1 MLKGK
6 KFRIAGSLLVLA
18 LVGAACS
25 SRDDNNASTD
35 NGGGSGDSGGAS
47 ESSIDTANCTADPT
61 AEIEGNEI
69 KLVSSFPQS
78 GATAAFSQI
87 AKGWKSYIQMIND
100 EGGVEIDG
108 KTYTITTTDKDDQ
121 YNPQNTVANIEE
133 LVGEDGSNAF
143 AAFSVVGTANNLA
156 IRQQLGDLCV
166 PNLFAATGSPAWGD
180 PTYPWTL
187 GSTLSPYSLEGKAF
201 ADLLGDEKPD
211 AKIAVLVQDDDFGKA
226 YEEGLKKAIEGTD
239 LEIVKTEK
247 YATGATEVS
256 AQITSLAASGADA
269 FFDGA
274 TLLAC
279 PDALTKA
286 AAAGWTPIT
295 WVSATCTSKTLMG
308 VAGANAN
315 NAYSY
320 TNLKDP
326 LNPDWDDDPAMMEY
340 REKVGQYQPDADVNN
355 GIVAY
360 GWTQGALLV
369 EALKAAE
376 APTRLAVMESI
387 HNFSASDVG
396 LLLPGVTVKT
406 GPDDPY
412 LGEAFN
418 VMKYEF
424 TAPDARNHFVLVGD
438 INDVEGQTAD
448 FTPESLISSG

>member
-1 MLKGK
+1 MLKGR
-6 KFRIAGSLLVLA
+6 KFRIAASLLALA

-25 SRDDNNASTD
+25 GRDDDNEAATD
-35 NGGGSGDSGGAS
+35 EGGSEGAA
-47 ESSIDTANCTADPT
+47 ESSIDTADCAADPT
-61 AEIEGNEI
+61 AEIEGDEI

-87 AKGWKSYIQMIND
+87 ARGWKAYFQMVND
-100 EGGVEIDG
+100 NGGVDIAG
-108 KTYTITTTDKDDQ
+108 NTYTIAFEDKDDQ
-121 YNPQNTVANIEE
+121 YNAQNTVANIDE
-133 LVGEDGSNAF
+133 LVGQDGSNAF
-143 AAFSVVGTANNLA
+143 AAFSIVGTANNLA
-156 IRQQLGDLCV
+156 IRDQLGDLCV
-166 PNLFAATGSPAWGD
+166 PNLFAATGSPVWGD
-180 PTYPWTL
+180 PNYPWTL
-187 GSTLSPYSLEGKAF
+187 GSSLSPYSLEGKAF
-201 ADLLGDEKPD
+201 ADLLAEENPD
-211 AKIAVLVQDDDFGKA
+211 AKVAMLIQDDDFGKA
-226 YEEGLKKAIEGTD
+226 YEEGFRAAIEDTD
-239 LEIVKTEK
+239 IELVKVEK

-269 FFDGA
+269 FFNGA

-286 AAAGWTPIT
+286 AAAG
-295 WVSATCTSKTLMG
+295 CTSKTLMG
-308 VAGANAN
+308 LAAANAN
-315 NAYSY
+315 GVYSY

-340 REKVGQYQPDADVNN
+340 RETVGQYQPDADLDN

-376 APTRLAVMESI
+376 APTRLAVMESM
-387 HNFSASDVG
+387 HNFEASDVG

-406 GPDDPY
+406 GEDDPY
-412 LGEAFN
+412 LGEAYN

-438 INDVEGQTAD
+438 VSDVEGQTAD
-448 FTPESLISSG
+448 FTPESLISTD

>member
-35 NGGGSGDSGGAS
+35 NGGGGSGGGGAS
-47 ESSIDTANCTADPT
+47 ESSIDTSNCTADPT

-87 AKGWKSYIQMIND
+87 ARGWKAYFQMVND
-100 EGGVEIDG
+100 EGGIDIAG
-108 KTYTITTTDKDDQ
+108 NNYTISFEDKDDQ
-121 YNPQNTVANIEE
+121 YNAQQTVANIDE
-133 LVGEDGSNAF
+133 LVGQDGSNAF
-143 AAFSVVGTANNLA
+143 ASFSVVGTANNLA

-201 ADLLGDEKPD
+201 ADLLAEEQPD
-211 AKIAVLVQDDDFGKA
+211 AKVAMLVQDDDFGKA
-226 YEEGLKKAIEGTD
+226 YEEGFKKAIEGTD
-239 LEIVKTEK
+239 IELVKVEK
-247 YATGATEVS
+247 YTTGATEVS

-269 FFDGA
+269 FFNGA

-286 AAAGWTPIT
+286 AAAGWMPIT

-326 LNPDWDDDPAMMEY
+326 LNPDWDDDAAMMEY
-340 REKVGQYQPDADVNN
+340 REKVAQYQPDADLDN

-376 APTRLAVMESI
+376 KPTRLAVMESM

-418 VMKYEF
+418 VMKYQF

>member
-1 MLKGK
+1 MLRGR
-6 KFRIAGSLLVLA
+6 KFRIAASLLVLA

-25 SRDDNNASTD
+25 GRDDDNEASTD
-35 NGGGSGDSGGAS
+35 EGTSGNGAT
-47 ESSIDTANCTADPT
+47 ESSIDTADCVADPT

-87 AKGWKSYIQMIND
+87 ARGWKAYFQMIND
-100 EGGVEIDG
+100 EGGVDIAG
-108 KTYTITTTDKDDQ
+108 NNYTISFEDKDDQ
-121 YNPQNTVANIEE
+121 YNAQQTVANIDE
-133 LVGEDGSNAF
+133 LVGQDGANAF
-143 AAFSVVGTANNLA
+143 GVFSVVGTANNLA
-156 IRQQLGDLCV
+156 IREQLGDLCV
-166 PNLFAATGSPAWGD
+166 PNMFAATGSPAWGD
-180 PTYPWTL
+180 PTFPWTL
-187 GSTLSPYSLEGKAF
+187 GSSLSPYSLEGKAF
-201 ADLLGDEKPD
+201 ADLLGEEKPD
-211 AKIAVLVQDDDFGKA
+211 AKVAMLVQDDDFGKA
-226 YEEGLKKAIEGTD
+226 YEEGFKAAIEGTD
-239 LEIVKTEK
+239 IELVKVEK

-256 AQITSLAASGADA
+256 AQITSLAATGADA
-269 FFDGA
+269 FFNGA

-286 AAAGWTPIT
+286 AAANWTPIT

-308 VAGANAN
+308 IAAANAN
-315 NAYSY
+315 GVYSY

-340 REKVGQYQPDADVNN
+340 REKVAQYQPDADLDN

-387 HNFSASDVG
+387 HNFEASDVG

-406 GPDDPY
+406 GPDDAY
-412 LGEAFN
+412 LGEAYN

-438 INDVEGQTAD
+438 VSDVEGQTAD
-448 FTPESLISSG
+448 FTPEDLISTG

>member
-1 MLKGK
+1 MLKGR
-6 KFRIAGSLLVLA
+6 KFRIVASLLALA

-25 SRDDNNASTD
+25 GRDDDNEASTD
-35 NGGGSGDSGGAS
+35 EGGSEGGAAA
-47 ESSIDTANCTADPT
+47 ESAIDTADCAADPS

-87 AKGWKSYIQMIND
+87 ARGWKAYFQMIND
-100 EGGVEIDG
+100 EGGVDIG
-108 KTYTITTTDKDDQ
+108 GNTYTIAFEDKDDQ
-121 YNPQNTVANIEE
+121 YNAQQTVANIDE
-133 LVGEDGSNAF
+133 LVGQDGSNAF
-143 AAFSVVGTANNLA
+143 GVFSVVGTANNLA

-166 PNLFAATGSPAWGD
+166 PNMFAATGSPAWGD

-187 GSTLSPYSLEGKAF
+187 GSSLSPYSLEGKAF
-201 ADLLGDEKPD
+201 ADLLAEEKPD
-211 AKIAVLVQDDDFGKA
+211 ATVAMLVQDDDFGKA
-226 YEEGLKKAIEGTD
+226 YEEGFKAAIEGTD
-239 LEIVKTEK
+239 VELVKVEK

-376 APTRLAVMESI
+376 KPTRLAVMESI

>member
-1 MLKGK
+1 MLRGR
-6 KFRIAGSLLVLA
+6 KFRIAASLVVLA

-25 SRDDNNASTD
+25 GRDDDNEASTD
-35 NGGGSGDSGGAS
+35 EGTSGNGAT
-47 ESSIDTANCTADPT
+47 ESSIDTADCVADPT

-87 AKGWKSYIQMIND
+87 ARGWKAYFQMIND
-100 EGGVEIDG
+100 EGGVDIAG
-108 KTYTITTTDKDDQ
+108 NNYTISFEDKDDQ
-121 YNPQNTVANIEE
+121 YNAQQTVANIDE
-133 LVGEDGSNAF
+133 LVGQDGSNAF
-143 AAFSVVGTANNLA
+143 GVFSVVGTANNLA

-187 GSTLSPYSLEGKAF
+187 GSSLSPYSLEGKAF
-201 ADLLGDEKPD
+201 ADLLGEEKPD
-211 AKIAVLVQDDDFGKA
+211 AKVAMLVQDDDFGKA
-226 YEEGLKKAIEGTD
+226 YEEGFKAAIEGTD
-239 LEIVKTEK
+239 IELVKVEK

-269 FFDGA
+269 FFNGA

-286 AAAGWTPIT
+286 AAANWTPIT

-308 VAGANAN
+308 IAAANAN
-315 NAYSY
+315 GVYSY

-340 REKVGQYQPDADVNN
+340 REKVAQYQPDADLDN

-387 HNFSASDVG
+387 HDFEASDVG

-406 GPDDPY
+406 GPDDAY
-412 LGEAFN
+412 LGEAYN

-438 INDVEGQTAD
+438 VSDVEGQTAD
-448 FTPESLISSG
+448 FTPEDLISTG

>member
-1 MLKGK
+1 MLRGR
-6 KFRIAGSLLVLA
+6 KFRVVASMLALA
-18 LVGAACS
+18 LVAAACS
-25 SRDDNNASTD
+25 GRDDDNEASTD
-35 NGGGSGDSGGAS
+35 EGGSEGGAAA
-47 ESSIDTANCTADPT
+47 ESAIDTADCAADPS

-87 AKGWKSYIQMIND
+87 ARGWKAYFQMIND
-100 EGGVEIDG
+100 EGGVDIG
-108 KTYTITTTDKDDQ
+108 GNTYTIAFEDKDDQ
-121 YNPQNTVANIEE
+121 YNAQQTVANIDE
-133 LVGEDGSNAF
+133 LVGQDGSNAF
-143 AAFSVVGTANNLA
+143 GVFSVVGTANNLA

-166 PNLFAATGSPAWGD
+166 PNMFAATGSPAWGD

-187 GSTLSPYSLEGKAF
+187 GSSLSPYSLEGKAF
-201 ADLLGDEKPD
+201 ADLLAEEKPD
-211 AKIAVLVQDDDFGKA
+211 ATVAMLVQDDDFGKA
-226 YEEGLKKAIEGTD
+226 YEEGFKAAIEGTD
-239 LEIVKTEK
+239 IELVKVEK

-256 AQITSLAASGADA
+256 AQITSLAATGADA
-269 FFDGA
+269 FFNGA

-286 AAAGWTPIT
+286 AAANWTPIT

-308 VAGANAN
+308 LAGANAN
-315 NAYSY
+315 GVYSY

-326 LNPDWDDDPAMMEY
+326 LNPDWDDDAAMMEY
-340 REKVGQYQPDADVNN
+340 REKVAQYQPDADLDN

-387 HNFSASDVG
+387 HDFEASDVG

-406 GPDDPY
+406 GEDDPF
-412 LGEAFN
+412 LGEAYN
-418 VMKYEF
+418 IMTYEF

-438 INDVEGQTAD
+438 VSDVEGQTAD
-448 FTPESLISSG
+448 FTPEDLISSG